1 MRVFGLTVGK
11 RVKDLKT
18 EVRRLRRDIKQK
30 DGGGCASGAESGST
44 SARSGTD
51 SSKSG
56 SAHAGTGH
64 GAAGAEAPGGAVL
77 QGPAEIDPS
86 ATRPEGGPKYRAEA
100 APEGPGAGGQRG
112 RCAAAGGL
120 PDVSR
125 GDRARAGSRTKT
137 RKEIGR
143 RVHVTRFRVHIGH
156 CVACGTRVQGR
167 HPSQTSEATG
177 AAAAQVG
184 PEALAFAAILNQEFG
199 LSYGK
204 TVAVRQR
211 GFGLNPDA
219 GGLEPGA
226 RRASRRGVSPPMSTA
241 KRWSGPSPASRWM
254 RPAGASAGTR
264 PGCMSPPPPT
274 RPSMASSPGRG
285 VDAAAALIG
294 ADYDGGLVRDGW
306 APYRRCEAAYHQ
318 TCTQHLIN
326 RCDALIRQAT
336 PAGAGFPEQIKAIL
350 QQGLRL
356 RDRYAAGTGSVH
368 GLAVATGRLE
378 AQLARVLDRRSRL
391 PDHRR
396 LAHHLSREC
405 DALFTY
411 LRCPGLEATNYR
423 GEHAI
428 RPAVVT
434 RTVWGGHR
442 TATGA
447 HTQEVL
453 TSVLRTGHQHDNDP
467 VPHLVALL
475 RSPQPY
481 VLDLDPSRASPH

>member
-1 MRVFGLTVGK
+1 M
-11 RVKDLKT
+11 DN
-18 EVRRLRRDIKQK
+18 EVDARLPA
-30 DGGGCASGAESGST
+30 GCPT
-44 SARSGTD
+44 C
-51 SSKSG
+51 
-56 SAHAGTGH
+56 H
-64 GAAGAEAPGGAVL
+64 GA
-77 QGPAEIDPS
+77 I
-86 ATRPEGGPKYRAEA
+86 
-100 APEGPGAGGQRG
+100 APERVEDQ
-112 RCAAAGGL
+112 
-120 PDVSR
+120 DQE
-125 GDRARAGSRTKT
+125 
-137 RKEIGR
+137 EIGR

-211 GFGLNPDA
+211 GFGLTLTP
-219 GGLEPGA
+219 GGLSQALARLAARCEPTDEHRKAVVRTQPSVTLDETGWRIGGHPA
-226 RRASRRGVSPPMSTA
+226 WLHVAATA
-241 KRWSGPSPASRWM
+241 DATVYGIFA
-254 RPAGASAGTR
+254 
-264 PGCMSPPPPT
+264 
-274 RPSMASSPGRG
+274 GRG

-378 AQLARVLDRRSRL
+378 RSWPGCWTDAPGSPTTAAWPIISAASATRCSPTCGAQGWRQ
-391 PDHRR
+391 
-396 LAHHLSREC
+396 
-405 DALFTY
+405 
-411 LRCPGLEATNYR
+411 
-423 GEHAI
+423 
-428 RPAVVT
+428 
-434 RTVWGGHR
+434 RT
-442 TATGA
+442 TGA
-447 HTQEVL
+447 STR
-453 TSVLRTGHQHDNDP
+453 SVP
-467 VPHLVALL
+467 PW
-475 RSPQPY
+475 
-481 VLDLDPSRASPH
+481 SRARSGAVTARPPARTRKKS

>member
-1 MRVFGLTVGK
+1 MRVWS
-11 RVKDLKT
+11 R
-18 EVRRLRRDIKQK
+18 VRRT
-30 DGGGCASGAESGST
+30 A
-44 SARSGTD
+44 ARSGTD
-51 SSKSG
+51 SRQERDRLTQELATAQRARKRQAAPFSKGQPKSPPQRPG
-56 SAHAGTGH
+56 RKGGPQYGPKRRRKVPAQVDNEVDARLPAGGPTCH
-64 GAAGAEAPGGAVL
+64 GA
-77 QGPAEIDPS
+77 I
-86 ATRPEGGPKYRAEA
+86 
-100 APEGPGAGGQRG
+100 APERVEDQDQ
-112 RCAAAGGL
+112 AA
-120 PDVSR
+120 
-125 GDRARAGSRTKT
+125 
-137 RKEIGR
+137 IGR

-177 AAAAQVG
+177 AAAAQGG

-211 GFGLNPDA
+211 GFGLTLTP
-219 GGLEPGA
+219 GGLSQALA
-226 RRASRRGVSPPMSTA
+226 RRAARCAPTDEHRKAVVRTQPSVTLDETGWRIGGPPAWLHVAATA
-241 KRWSGPSPASRWM
+241 DATVYGIFA
-254 RPAGASAGTR
+254 
-264 PGCMSPPPPT
+264 
-274 RPSMASSPGRG
+274 GRG

-294 ADYDGGLVRDGW
+294 ADYDGCLVRDGW
-306 APYRRCEAAYHQ
+306 APSRRFAAAYHQ

-326 RCDALIRQAT
+326 RCDALIRHAT

-356 RDRYAAGTGSVH
+356 RDRSAAGTGSVH
-368 GLAVATGRLE
+368 GLAVATGRLD

-411 LRCPGLEATNYR
+411 LRCPGLEATHYR

-447 HTQEVL
+447 RVKPIL
-453 TSVLRTGHQHDNDP
+453 S
-467 VPHLVALL
+467 
-475 RSPQPY
+475 
-481 VLDLDPSRASPH
+481 

>member
-1 MRVFGLTVGK
+1 MRGC
-11 RVKDLKT
+11 
-18 EVRRLRRDIKQK
+18 RRAARRIT
-30 DGGGCASGAESGST
+30 G
-44 SARSGTD
+44 RSR
-51 SSKSG
+51 
-56 SAHAGTGH
+56 
-64 GAAGAEAPGGAVL
+64 
-77 QGPAEIDPS
+77 PS
-86 ATRPEGGPKYRAEA
+86 
-100 APEGPGAGGQRG
+100 
-112 RCAAAGGL
+112 
-120 PDVSR
+120 
-125 GDRARAGSRTKT
+125 GSRTKT
-137 RKEIGR
+137 RQSIVR

-211 GFGLNPDA
+211 GFGLTLTP
-219 GGLEPGA
+219 GGLSQALARLAARCEPPDEHRKAVVRTQPSVTLDETGWRIGGHPA
-226 RRASRRGVSPPMSTA
+226 WLHVAATA
-241 KRWSGPSPASRWM
+241 DATVYGIFA
-254 RPAGASAGTR
+254 
-264 PGCMSPPPPT
+264 
-274 RPSMASSPGRG
+274 GRG
-285 VDAAAALIG
+285 FDAAAALIG
-294 ADYDGGLVRDGW
+294 ADYDGCLVRDGW
-306 APYRRCEAAYHQ
+306 APYRRFEAAYHQ

-336 PAGAGFPEQIKAIL
+336 PAGAGFPE
-350 QQGLRL
+350 

-368 GLAVATGRLE
+368 GLAVATGRLD

-405 DALFTY
+405 DALFTC

-453 TSVLRTGHQHDNDP
+453 TSVLRTWHQHDNDP
-467 VPHLVALL
+467 VPYLVALL

>member
-30 DGGGCASGAESGST
+30 DAEVARLEQSPEHLGQERDRLKQERDRLTQELATAQRARKRQAAPFSKGQPKST
-44 SARSGTD
+44 PQR
-51 SSKSG
+51 
-56 SAHAGTGH
+56 
-64 GAAGAEAPGGAVL
+64 PG
-77 QGPAEIDPS
+77 
-86 ATRPEGGPKYRAEA
+86 RKGGPKYGPKRRRKVPAQVDNEVDA
-100 APEGPGAGGQRG
+100 RLPAGCPTCHGAIAPERVEDQ
-112 RCAAAGGL
+112 
-120 PDVSR
+120 DQE
-125 GDRARAGSRTKT
+125 
-137 RKEIGR
+137 EIGR

-211 GFGLNPDA
+211 GFGLTLTP
-219 GGLEPGA
+219 GGLSQALARLAARCEPTDEHRKAVVRTQPSVTLDETGWRIGGHPA
-226 RRASRRGVSPPMSTA
+226 WLHVAATA
-241 KRWSGPSPASRWM
+241 DATVYGIFA
-254 RPAGASAGTR
+254 
-264 PGCMSPPPPT
+264 
-274 RPSMASSPGRG
+274 GRG

-294 ADYDGGLVRDGW
+294 ADYDGCLVRDGW

-378 AQLARVLDRRSRL
+378 AQLARVLDRHSRL

>member
-1 MRVFGLTVGK
+1 MRVLEQSPEHLCQERDRLKQERDRLTQELATAQRARK
-11 RVKDLKT
+11 RQAAPFFKGQPK
-18 EVRRLRRDIKQK
+18 
-30 DGGGCASGAESGST
+30 ST
-44 SARSGTD
+44 
-51 SSKSG
+51 
-56 SAHAGTGH
+56 
-64 GAAGAEAPGGAVL
+64 
-77 QGPAEIDPS
+77 PS
-86 ATRPEGGPKYRAEA
+86 ATRPEGRAQVRAEA

-125 GDRARAGSRTKT
+125 GDRARAGRGP
-137 RKEIGR
+137 RPGR
-143 RVHVTRFRVHIGH
+143 DRPARPRDAVSGPHRPLCRV
-156 CVACGTRVQGR
+156 R
-167 HPSQTSEATG
+167 HPSPRPASQPD
-177 AAAAQVG
+177 VG
-184 PEALAFAAILNQEFG
+184 GDRGSGRAGRPRGPG
-199 LSYGK
+199 L
-204 TVAVRQR
+204 R
-211 GFGLNPDA
+211 GD
-219 GGLEPGA
+219 LEPGVRTQPSVTLDETGWRIGGHPA
-226 RRASRRGVSPPMSTA
+226 WLHVAATA
-241 KRWSGPSPASRWM
+241 DATVYGIFA
-254 RPAGASAGTR
+254 
-264 PGCMSPPPPT
+264 
-274 RPSMASSPGRG
+274 GRG

-294 ADYDGGLVRDGW
+294 ADYDGCLVRDGW

-423 GEHAI
+423 GVVEHTLSGSESE
-428 RPAVVT
+428 PAPS
-434 RTVWGGHR
+434 
-442 TATGA
+442 ATGDGA
-447 HTQEVL
+447 LQRRPRLPSLPSHLEKPDRAVCRLATRKHARLVGSARGSDICNCLAGPKPQKQG
-453 TSVLRTGHQHDNDP
+453 LRQRRLDKT
-467 VPHLVALL
+467 L
-475 RSPQPY
+475 RLGYRSGSAG
-481 VLDLDPSRASPH
+481 LA